1 MQIAESDN
9 DIAIVSELKYIEIP
23 AVRKALLDNQ
33 KRLVKLQSRRM
44 INNQE
49 VSKEEILR
57 VIAKTTGVPLEKMKV
72 SEIKKIATI
81 DTVLSEGI
89 IGQKNAIEKISNA
102 VKRSRIGISDPERP
116 SGTFLFLGPTGVG
129 KTELTKKLAEFMFT
143 DQDSLIRVDMSEM
156 MESHSVSKL
165 LGSPPGYVGYEEGG
179 SLTEKVRNKP
189 YSIVLFDEIE
199 KAHSD
204 IFNVLLQIL
213 DDGKLTDSK
222 GRVVNFKNTIVILTS
237 NIGTEYSEQ
246 MNTIGFS
253 IENKKSKEKKS
264 YDEMK
269 KSTMDSLKNY
279 FKPEFLNRLDEV
291 ILFEALSEK
300 SLEKI
305 AQIEI
310 AKISSRLIEKGITLK
325 VTAKAIDQII
335 TNNYPKEFGAR
346 PLKRILQEKVLDKLS
361 AHILENYG
369 DRGLFTV
376 DYKKDDFTFV
386 FKQKVKKQKRLSS
399 KKSTLQA
406 KKEIVLKK

>member
-1 MQIAESDN
+1 MQI
-9 DIAIVSELKYIEIP
+9 
-23 AVRKALLDNQ
+23 
-33 KRLVKLQSRRM
+33 
-44 INNQE
+44 
-49 VSKEEILR
+49 
-57 VIAKTTGVPLEKMKV
+57 
-72 SEIKKIATI
+72 SEIKKISTI
-81 DTVLSEGI
+81 NQFLSEKI

-102 VKRSRIGISDPERP
+102 VKRSRVGISDPDRP
-116 SGTFLFLGPTGVG
+116 SGTFLFIGPTGVG
-129 KTELTKKLAEFMFT
+129 KTELTKKLAEFMFS
-143 DQDSLIRVDMSEM
+143 DEDSLIRVDMSEM

-165 LGSPPGYVGYEEGG
+165 IGSPPGYVGYEEGG

-237 NIGTEYSEQ
+237 NISAENSEKL
-246 MNTIGFS
+246 NTIGFS
-253 IENKKSKEKKS
+253 AENKKSDKKKD
-264 YDEMK
+264 YEEVK
-269 KSTMDSLKNY
+269 KATMESLKNY

-305 AQIEI
+305 AEIEI
-310 AKISSRLIEKGITLK
+310 DKIAQRLKGKGINLK
-325 VTAKAIDQII
+325 VTKKAIDEII
-335 TNNYPKEFGAR
+335 TNKYPKEFGAR

-369 DRGLFTV
+369 DKGTCVV
-376 DYKKDDFTFV
+376 DYKKDDFVFE
-386 FKQKVKKQKRLSS
+386 FKQKIKKQKKLKST
-399 KKSTLQA
+399 KSTLQSR
-406 KKEIVLKK
+406 KKVTLKK